1 MEKTVNT
8 QPTKPM
14 GSTIKELLS
23 IIKDG
28 EIKDSILS
36 LKSFQGMEFSKDK
49 ETQTPVIYLYGV
61 KGSTEEVKEVSAP
74 IPQKKNK
81 PISESKVDS
90 IIKDITGANLP
101 SHLREANKK
110 VSPVLKL
117 SVPYSNLNSIF
128 IEAVQKY
135 LTANKLIVTSVRMDT
150 DKNFIVMFSNKN
162 VNNQFLANFIQEVME
177 YKDYISM
184 DARNINVARALTNTE
199 IKQIADLLNSKLPFI
214 VEEMFLDEKVR
225 QIFGEEF
232 LSAYKISFSIDSFIK
247 KTKNSL
253 SESAIKSEALRL
265 NEEIRNQNL
274 KVAPP
279 FEKWTSGDVKE
290 LPKQK
295 KVSTLPVEF
304 EVRVQVSEKTQEQKT
319 STQKSQNAKD
329 TDLETLTQNAINSI
343 KPNTSSVK
351 ALPVMES
358 VLKSLGI
365 TTPLHLKEDSDIDL
379 YKGIEPYKGI
389 QAKQGNTELS
399 NDLNWNQSSR
409 NYQRLGGPRFD
420 TSNAED
426 AKFRDVDTSVA
437 KYAPNN
443 SSTNP
448 TPSGNNKSSKQQENT
463 FLTVEKLKALRS
475 QFVRYSQSKAS
486 AIRTRNKNSNLFND
500 LPVVFGNGKDKY
512 IKVDQKGI
520 NGLFTIEAALGEQG
534 TLTKIAN
541 TIYNHRDALMTHGDN
556 STVAL

>member
-61 KGSTEEVKEVSAP
+61 KGSTEEVKEVSAQ

-214 VEEMFLDEKVR
+214 VEEMFFDEKVR

-319 STQKSQNAKD
+319 SAQKS
-329 TDLETLTQNAINSI
+329 QNAINSI

-365 TTPLHLKEDSDIDL
+365 TTPLHLKEDSNIDL
-379 YKGIEPYKGI
+379 YKGIVPSNKGI
-389 QAKQGNTELS
+389 QAKQGNTGLS
-399 NDLNWNQSSR
+399 TDLGGWTQDPKD
-409 NYQRLGGPRFD
+409 YKKLGGPKFD

-426 AKFRDVDTSVA
+426 AKFRDVDTSVT

-448 TPSGNNKSSKQQENT
+448 TPSGNNKPSKQQETT

>member
-117 SVPYSNLNSIF
+117 SVPYSSLNSIF

-253 SESAIKSEALRL
+253 SESAIKNEALRL

-319 STQKSQNAKD
+319 STQKSQNTKD
-329 TDLETLTQNAINSI
+329 TDLE
-343 KPNTSSVK
+343 K

-365 TTPLHLKEDSDIDL
+365 TTPLHLKEDSNIDL

-399 NDLNWNQSSR
+399 NDLNWNQGTR
-409 NYQRLGGPRFD
+409 TYQIPRDKRFD

-426 AKFRDVDTSVA
+426 AKVRDVDTSA
-437 KYAPNN
+437 TKYAPNN

-448 TPSGNNKSSKQQENT
+448 TPSGNNKPSKQQENT

-534 TLTKIAN
+534 ALTKGAN
-541 TIYNHRDALMTHGDN
+541 FIYNHRDAFMTHGDN

>member
-61 KGSTEEVKEVSAP
+61 KGSTEEVKEVSVP

-90 IIKDITGANLP
+90 IIKGITGANLP

-150 DKNFIVMFSNKN
+150 DKNFIVMFSNKS

-184 DARNINVARALTNTE
+184 DARNINVARALTKTE

-253 SESAIKSEALRL
+253 SESAIKNEALRL

-319 STQKSQNAKD
+319 STQKSQNTKD
-329 TDLETLTQNAINSI
+329 TDLE
-343 KPNTSSVK
+343 K

-365 TTPLHLKEDSDIDL
+365 TTPLHLKEDSNIDL

-389 QAKQGNTELS
+389 QAKQGNTGLS
-399 NDLNWNQSSR
+399 TELNWTKDSKESKKQTGTSR
-409 NYQRLGGPRFD
+409 ININD
-420 TSNAED
+420 AED
-426 AKFRDVDTSVA
+426 AKYRVVDTSVT

-443 SSTNP
+443 SFTNP
-448 TPSGNNKSSKQQENT
+448 TPSGNNKPSKQQENT

>member
-61 KGSTEEVKEVSAP
+61 KGSTEEVKEVSVP

-319 STQKSQNAKD
+319 PTQKSQD
-329 TDLETLTQNAINSI
+329 TKNSDLETFTQNAINSI

-389 QAKQGNTELS
+389 QAKQGNTE
-399 NDLNWNQSSR
+399 
-409 NYQRLGGPRFD
+409 
-420 TSNAED
+420 
-426 AKFRDVDTSVA
+426 
-437 KYAPNN
+437 NN

-448 TPSGNNKSSKQQENT
+448 TPSGNNKPSKQQENT

>member
-36 LKSFQGMEFSKDK
+36 LKSFHGMEFSKDK

-61 KGSTEEVKEVSAP
+61 KGSTEEVKEVSVP

-135 LTANKLIVTSVRMDT
+135 LTANKLVVTSVRMDT

-162 VNNQFLANFIQEVME
+162 INNQLLANFIQEVME

-225 QIFGEEF
+225 QIFGEKF

-265 NEEIRNQNL
+265 NEEIKNQNL

-319 STQKSQNAKD
+319 STQKSQNTKD
-329 TDLETLTQNAINSI
+329 TDLE
-343 KPNTSSVK
+343 K

-365 TTPLHLKEDSDIDL
+365 TTPLHLKEDSNIDL

-399 NDLNWNQSSR
+399 NDLNWNQGSG

-426 AKFRDVDTSVA
+426 AKFRDVDTSIA

-448 TPSGNNKSSKQQENT
+448 TSSGNNKPSKQQENT

-534 TLTKIAN
+534 ALTKIAN

>member
-1 MEKTVNT
+1 
-8 QPTKPM
+8 
-14 GSTIKELLS
+14 
-23 IIKDG
+23 
-28 EIKDSILS
+28 
-36 LKSFQGMEFSKDK
+36 MEFSKDK

-61 KGSTEEVKEVSAP
+61 KGSTEEVKEVSVP

-253 SESAIKSEALRL
+253 SESAIKNEALRL

-319 STQKSQNAKD
+319 STQKSQNTKD
-329 TDLETLTQNAINSI
+329 TDLE
-343 KPNTSSVK
+343 K

-365 TTPLHLKEDSDIDL
+365 TTPLHLKEDSNIDL

-399 NDLNWNQSSR
+399 NDLNWNQGSG

-426 AKFRDVDTSVA
+426 AKFRDVDTSIA

-443 SSTNP
+443 SFTNP
-448 TPSGNNKSSKQQENT
+448 TPSGNNKPSKQQENT

>member
-214 VEEMFLDEKVR
+214 VEEMFFDEKVR

-319 STQKSQNAKD
+319 PTQKSQNTKD
-329 TDLETLTQNAINSI
+329 IVTQNANNSI

-365 TTPLHLKEDSDIDL
+365 TTPLHLKEDSNIDL
-379 YKGIEPYKGI
+379 YKGI
-389 QAKQGNTELS
+389 QAKQGNTEPS
-399 NDLNWNQSSR
+399 NELNWKRGSR
-409 NYQRLGGPRFD
+409 NYQRLGGSRFD

-426 AKFRDVDTSVA
+426 AKFRDVDTSIA

-448 TPSGNNKSSKQQENT
+448 TPSGDNKPSKQQENT

-475 QFVRYSQSKAS
+475 QFVRYSQSKAH

>member
-61 KGSTEEVKEVSAP
+61 KGSTEEVKEVSVP

-162 VNNQFLANFIQEVME
+162 VNNQFLASFIQEVME

-253 SESAIKSEALRL
+253 SESAIKNEALRL

-319 STQKSQNAKD
+319 STQKSQNA
-329 TDLETLTQNAINSI
+329 INSI
-343 KPNTSSVK
+343 KPNTSSGK

-365 TTPLHLKEDSDIDL
+365 TTPLHLKEDSNIDL

-389 QAKQGNTELS
+389 QAKQGNTKLS
-399 NDLNWNQSSR
+399 NDLNWTQDSKESKKQTGTSR
-409 NYQRLGGPRFD
+409 ININD
-420 TSNAED
+420 AED
-426 AKFRDVDTSVA
+426 AKYRVVDTSIA

>member
-61 KGSTEEVKEVSAP
+61 KGSTEEVKEVSVP

-253 SESAIKSEALRL
+253 SESAIKNEALRL

-319 STQKSQNAKD
+319 STQKSQNTKD
-329 TDLETLTQNAINSI
+329 TDLE
-343 KPNTSSVK
+343 K

-365 TTPLHLKEDSDIDL
+365 TTPLHLKEDSNIDL

-399 NDLNWNQSSR
+399 NDLNWNQGSG

-426 AKFRDVDTSVA
+426 AKVRDVDTSVT

-448 TPSGNNKSSKQQENT
+448 TPSGNNKPSKQQENT

-486 AIRTRNKNSNLFND
+486 AIRTRNKNSNLFNE

>member
-319 STQKSQNAKD
+319 STQKSQNTKD
-329 TDLETLTQNAINSI
+329 IVTQNAINSI
-343 KPNTSSVK
+343 KPNTSSGK

-365 TTPLHLKEDSDIDL
+365 TTPLHLKEDSNIDL
-379 YKGIEPYKGI
+379 YKGI
-389 QAKQGNTELS
+389 QAKQGNTEPS
-399 NDLNWNQSSR
+399 NELNWKRGSR
-409 NYQRLGGPRFD
+409 NYQRLGGSRFD

-426 AKFRDVDTSVA
+426 AKFRDVDTSIA

-448 TPSGNNKSSKQQENT
+448 TPSGNNKPSKQQENT

-475 QFVRYSQSKAS
+475 QFVRYSQSKAH

-512 IKVDQKGI
+512 IKVDQRGI

>member
-61 KGSTEEVKEVSAP
+61 KGSTEEVKEVSVP

-135 LTANKLIVTSVRMDT
+135 LTANKLSVTSVRMDT

-319 STQKSQNAKD
+319 STQKSQNTKD
-329 TDLETLTQNAINSI
+329 TDLE
-343 KPNTSSVK
+343 K

-365 TTPLHLKEDSDIDL
+365 TTPLHLKEDSNIDL

-389 QAKQGNTELS
+389 QAKQGNTGLS
-399 NDLNWNQSSR
+399 TD
-409 NYQRLGGPRFD
+409 LGGWTQGTRTYQTRDKRFD

-426 AKFRDVDTSVA
+426 AKVRDVDTSVA
-437 KYAPNN
+437 KHAPNN

-448 TPSGNNKSSKQQENT
+448 TPSGNNKPSKQQENT

>member
-61 KGSTEEVKEVSAP
+61 KGSTEEVKEVSVP

-135 LTANKLIVTSVRMDT
+135 LTANKLVVTSVRMDT

-162 VNNQFLANFIQEVME
+162 INNQFLANFIQEVME

-225 QIFGEEF
+225 QIFGEKF

-265 NEEIRNQNL
+265 NEEIKNQNL

-319 STQKSQNAKD
+319 STQKSQNTKD
-329 TDLETLTQNAINSI
+329 TDLE
-343 KPNTSSVK
+343 K

-365 TTPLHLKEDSDIDL
+365 TTPLHLKEDSNIDL

-399 NDLNWNQSSR
+399 NDLNWNQGSG

-426 AKFRDVDTSVA
+426 AKFRDVDTSIA

-448 TPSGNNKSSKQQENT
+448 TSSGNNKPSKQQENT

-534 TLTKIAN
+534 ALTKIAN

>member
-61 KGSTEEVKEVSAP
+61 KGSTEEVKEVSVP

-135 LTANKLIVTSVRMDT
+135 LTANKLVVTSVRMDT

-162 VNNQFLANFIQEVME
+162 INNQFLANFIQEVME

-225 QIFGEEF
+225 QIFGEKF

-265 NEEIRNQNL
+265 NEEIKNQNL

-319 STQKSQNAKD
+319 STQKSQNTKD
-329 TDLETLTQNAINSI
+329 TDLE
-343 KPNTSSVK
+343 K

-365 TTPLHLKEDSDIDL
+365 TTPLHLKEDSNIDL

-399 NDLNWNQSSR
+399 NDLNWNQGSG

-426 AKFRDVDTSVA
+426 AKFRDVDTSIA

-448 TPSGNNKSSKQQENT
+448 TSSGNNKPSKQQENT

>member
-61 KGSTEEVKEVSAP
+61 KGSTEEVKEVSVP

-319 STQKSQNAKD
+319 STQKSQNTKD
-329 TDLETLTQNAINSI
+329 IDLE
-343 KPNTSSVK
+343 K

-365 TTPLHLKEDSDIDL
+365 TTPLHLKEDSNIDL

-399 NDLNWNQSSR
+399 NDLNWNQGSG
-409 NYQRLGGPRFD
+409 NYQKLGGHRFD

-426 AKFRDVDTSVA
+426 AKFRDVDTSVT

-448 TPSGNNKSSKQQENT
+448 TPSGDNKPSKQQENT

-534 TLTKIAN
+534 ALTKGAN
-541 TIYNHRDALMTHGDN
+541 FIYNHRDALMTHGDN

>member
-61 KGSTEEVKEVSAP
+61 KGSTEEVKEVSVP

-225 QIFGEEF
+225 QIFGEKF

-319 STQKSQNAKD
+319 STQKSQS
-329 TDLETLTQNAINSI
+329 AINSI
-343 KPNTSSVK
+343 KPSTSSVK

-365 TTPLHLKEDSDIDL
+365 TTPLHLKEDSNIDL
-379 YKGIEPYKGI
+379 YKGIVPSSKGI
-389 QAKQGNTELS
+389 QGNTEPS
-399 NDLNWNQSSR
+399 TELNWNQGSK
-409 NYQRLGGPRFD
+409 NYQRLGGPKFD

-426 AKFRDVDTSVA
+426 AKFRDVDTSVT

-448 TPSGNNKSSKQQENT
+448 TPSGNNKPSKQQENT

-534 TLTKIAN
+534 ALTKGAN
-541 TIYNHRDALMTHGDN
+541 FIYNHRDALMTHGDN

>member
-61 KGSTEEVKEVSAP
+61 KGSTEEVKEVSVP

-135 LTANKLIVTSVRMDT
+135 LTANKLVVTSVRMDT

-162 VNNQFLANFIQEVME
+162 INNQFLANFIQEVME

-225 QIFGEEF
+225 QIFGEKF

-265 NEEIRNQNL
+265 NEEIKNQNL

-319 STQKSQNAKD
+319 STQKSQNTKD
-329 TDLETLTQNAINSI
+329 TDLE
-343 KPNTSSVK
+343 K

-365 TTPLHLKEDSDIDL
+365 TTPLHLKEDSNIDL

-399 NDLNWNQSSR
+399 NDLNWNQGSG

-426 AKFRDVDTSVA
+426 AKFRDVDTSIA

-448 TPSGNNKSSKQQENT
+448 TSSGNNKPSKQQENT

-486 AIRTRNKNSNLFND
+486 AIRTRNKSSNLFND

-534 TLTKIAN
+534 ALTKIAN